1 MQLTTI
7 VVTRNKSASVKT
19 LHTILKLNILC
30 LENDVH
36 NKIIF
41 TNDDSKSRR
50 SQLQKNLK
58 GTDRLLW
65 IDYGIYIDENS
76 LRQVLMRDWKWHGI
90 VLPCVTEGINW
101 DTFRKN
107 IGTPE
112 PITQKG
118 LGFDTVVTRK
128 IQDDFFSIE
137 TTDPRCFCVDAKH
150 FLKNVKKIQTDFKDL
165 FIELGQ
171 TKFKAVA
178 YTAARLIVTYP
189 HECVGNILN
198 AAGVTANKD

>member
-90 VLPCVTEGINW
+90 VFPCVTEGINW

-107 IGTPE
+107 IGTSE

-118 LGFDTVVTRK
+118 L
-128 IQDDFFSIE
+128 
-137 TTDPRCFCVDAKH
+137 
-150 FLKNVKKIQTDFKDL
+150 
-165 FIELGQ
+165 
-171 TKFKAVA
+171 
-178 YTAARLIVTYP
+178 
-189 HECVGNILN
+189 
-198 AAGVTANKD
+198 